1 MQEFI
6 ITTPKMLEAMIKAS
20 MDEVLKEH
28 HIKNESAKARKKQ
41 YTIKEAATEL
51 NVSALS
57 VRNYITKGYLKA
69 TKIGRRILISNE
81 SLEKAMKEVKSLKYK
96 R

>member
-1 MQEFI
+1 
-6 ITTPKMLEAMIKAS
+6 MLEAMIKAS
-20 MDEVLKEH
+20 MDEVLREH
-28 HIKNESAKARKKQ
+28 HVKNESAKARKKQ

-57 VRNYITKGYLKA
+57 VRNYIAKGYLKA